1 MSTEPEHT
9 QDNRHRRRFPFA
21 VASVATAVLL
31 AGGGGAYWAS
41 SAADGGNGGGNG
53 GSGTDGRAGGDD
65 PPPLV
70 LDTAASEGTGPS
82 SGIAPGE
89 PDPGGRVVYRAT
101 AELPEGPDSAAVYR
115 AEGTVTAAEVNRLA
129 QALGLPAAARLVGD
143 SWRIGQPGSGP
154 SLSVDKDAPGTWSY
168 AKYSPGG
175 SDNCLKGKPC
185 SSDAMPPNGEGAA
198 VSEEVAKR
206 AAAPVLKALGQDDAK
221 LDAGQ
226 LMSSV
231 RVVNADPKVG
241 GLPTTGWSTGIQV
254 GTSGEVVG
262 GSGHLKEPVKGD
274 RYPVISAD
282 EALKE
287 LNKEGRGSV
296 KPDIGGCATSEP
308 LDAAPPVGAGQP
320 PIGDTEPGGAGQ
332 PDGPVEPVD
341 QAKPGGVEPV
351 RPGESPITCEPRRPA
366 GPTTLDIEGAVFGL
380 AAHSVG
386 GRQALVP
393 SWLFEVAPKGA
404 PTPFTITHPA
414 VEPRFLAKQQP
425 QQEPKPEP
433 APDLPQDSPD
443 RGADPGAAGRHV
455 VSYSLD
461 AKDGRTL
468 TVRFW
473 GGVCSDYSARAVE
486 DGGAVR
492 VTVHEAKDD
501 SKEVC
506 IMLAKELT
514 EKVVLKQPLD
524 GRKVVD
530 AATGETVPRG

>member
-9 QDNRHRRRFPFA
+9 QDNRHRRRLPFA
-21 VASVATAVLL
+21 VASVAAAVLL

-41 SAADGGNGGGNG
+41 SAADDGGGGG
-53 GSGTDGRAGGDD
+53 GSGGRADGGD
-65 PPPLV
+65 PPPLA
-70 LDTAASEGTGPS
+70 LDTAASESTGPV

-89 PDPGGRVVYRAT
+89 PDPSGRVVYRAT
-101 AELPEGPDSAAVYR
+101 GELPEGPDSAAVYR
-115 AEGTVTAAEVNRLA
+115 AAGTVTAAEVNRLA
-129 QALGLPAAARLVGD
+129 QALGLPASAHLEGG
-143 SWRIGQPGSGP
+143 SWRIGTPGSGP
-154 SLSVDKDAPGTWSY
+154 SLRVDKAAPGTWSY
-168 AKYSPGG
+168 AKYGPGG
-175 SDNCLKGKPC
+175 TDNCLKGKSC
-185 SSDAMPPNGEGAA
+185 SGGAMPPNGEGAA

-206 AAAPVLKALGQDDAK
+206 AAAPVLKAVGQEGAE

-241 GLPTTGWSTGIQV
+241 GLPTVGWSTGIQV

-262 GSGHLKEPVKGD
+262 GSGYLKEPVKGD
-274 RYPVISAD
+274 AYPVIGAD

-287 LNKEGRGSV
+287 LNEEGRVGA

-308 LDAAPPVGAGQP
+308 LGVEPPAGAGQP
-320 PIGDTEPGGAGQ
+320 PMDTGISE

-341 QAKPGGVEPV
+341 PAKPGSTEPV

-366 GPTTLDIEGAVFGL
+366 GPPTLDVSGAVFGL
-380 AAHSVG
+380 AAHSVD

-404 PTPFTITHPA
+404 PQPFTITHPA
-414 VEPRFLAKQQP
+414 VEPRFLTKPAAP
-425 QQEPKPEP
+425 PEP
-433 APDLPQDSPD
+433 PRDSPGTGSD
-443 RGADPGAAGRHV
+443 AAARHV
-455 VSYSLD
+455 VSYGVD
-461 AKDGRTL
+461 ARDGRTL

-473 GGVCSDYSARAVE
+473 GGVCSEYSARAVE

-492 VTVHEAKDD
+492 VTVDEAKDD
-501 SKEVC
+501 SKKAC

-530 AATGETVPRG
+530 AATGGTVPRG